1 MCVLC
6 RLETNSTI
14 QHEIH
19 GTIQLPDVR
28 MFIETS
34 DFIRAIIEASLSEL
48 HIDELNILF
57 CIVHTSP
64 THHYRDC
71 KGVRNIFQHDL
82 EAA

>member
-14 QHEIH
+14 RHEIH
-19 GTIQLPDVR
+19 EYQLPDVR

-71 KGVRNIFQHDL
+71 KGVSNIFQHDL